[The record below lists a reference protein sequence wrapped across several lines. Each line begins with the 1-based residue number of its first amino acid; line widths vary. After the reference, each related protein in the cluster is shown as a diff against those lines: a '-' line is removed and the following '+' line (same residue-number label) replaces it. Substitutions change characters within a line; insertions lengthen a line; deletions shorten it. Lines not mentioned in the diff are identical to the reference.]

1 MMAQTNRRVD
11 HQLSVSERQA
21 IALESIA
28 ISLEMM
34 ASDMTST
41 LILLKEL
48 TFVSDVPAR
57 AGFCRRF
64 LRVFTE
70 ND

>member
-1 MMAQTNRRVD
+1 
-11 HQLSVSERQA
+11 
-21 IALESIA
+21 
-28 ISLEMM
+28 
-34 ASDMTST
+34 
-41 LILLKEL
+41 L